1 MAEGYPARGR
11 TCPSV
16 KNRMTTHSE
25 AREDFDRRN
34 AIHNILNPNAY
45 AKYENAF
52 VLDLPAGETQVRVS
66 APFFRSTERHPL
78 LLALEAFSGG
88 EELTF
93 YAWSVVR
100 RRALEQTDSLT
111 MPASATNGTGKREGM
126 YLLSRAVRQ
135 WVASVEEE
143 CVVKEITVRVHEAR
157 RQITLDTEAPPA

>member
-1 MAEGYPARGR
+1 MMKTTRL
-11 TCPSV
+11 V
-16 KNRMTTHSE
+16 THSE

-45 AKYENAF
+45 AKYDNAF
-52 VLDLPAGETQVRVS
+52 VLDLPEGETQVRVS
-66 APFFRSTERHPL
+66 APFFQEWERTERHPL
-78 LLALEAFSGG
+78 LLALEAYSGG
-88 EELTF
+88 EELIF

-135 WVASVEEE
+135 WLRSVEEE